1 VASVGIEG
9 LTKSFGGK
17 VVLDLDRLEIAD
29 GEFFSLL
36 GPSGCGKT
44 TTLRCVAGSVEL
56 DGGRVLIAGRDVSAI
71 PTHRR
76 NLGMVFQK
84 YALFPHMTVFENIAF
99 GLAERGIDWSEAAS
113 RVGESL
119 EMVALGGFQDRY
131 PHQLSGGQQ
140 QRVAMARAIVYRPDV
155 LLLDEP
161 LSNLDVKLRVSMRS
175 ELKRLQRTLGITT
188 IFVTHDQQEALVM
201 SDRIAVMNGGKVEQV
216 GTPHEIYRRPATAF
230 VADFV
235 GSTNLLVGVLEAV
248 DAVDGVDSGVQT
260 CRVRLTGG
268 HVITAAC
275 DVPLEVGAAVVVTVK
290 PERVDLTPCDE
301 APESLCGDVVSI
313 SYLGSVHAYV
323 VDLGGE
329 ELEVRQPDAT
339 IVSGR
344 ALEVGARVSL
354 EFRSPRVLPA

>member
-1 VASVGIEG
+1 MASVGLEN

-17 VVLDLDRLEIAD
+17 VVLNLERLDIMD

-44 TTLRCVAGSVEL
+44 TTLRCIAGSVEID
-56 DGGRVLIAGRDVSAI
+56 DGRILIGGRDVSGT

-76 NLGMVFQK
+76 NLGMVFQRH
-84 YALFPHMTVFENIAF
+84 ALFPHLTVFENIAY
-99 GLAERGIDWSEAAS
+99 GLNERRVSRGEVAS

-119 EMVALGGFQDRY
+119 ELVALEGFQDRY

-188 IFVTHDQQEALVM
+188 IFVTHDQQEALEL
-201 SDRIAVMNGGKVEQV
+201 SDRIAVMHEGRIEQI
-216 GTPHEIYRRPATAF
+216 GTPTEIYQRPSTVF

-235 GSTNLLVGVLEAV
+235 GSTNLLSGTLESV
-248 DAVDGVDSGVQT
+248 DPQAKT
-260 CRVRLTGG
+260 CLVRLAGG
-268 HVITAAC
+268 HAVRA
-275 DVPLEVGAAVVVTVK
+275 DWDGQVEPSEAVVVTVK
-290 PERVDLTPCDE
+290 PEQV
-301 APESLCGDVVSI
+301 SLGPPDDPAAGLLGEVASVA
-313 SYLGSVHAYV
+313 YLGSAHTFIV
-323 VDLGGE
+323 VVGGE
-329 ELEVRQPDAT
+329 RIEVRQAGGGTVD
-339 IVSGR
+339 GR
-344 ALEVGARVSL
+344 ALRAGDRVSL
-354 EFRSPRVLPA
+354 KLRSVRVLEA